1 MNGGVRR
8 TQMFQGRETRMRT
21 PRDHDLFSTTRS
33 LLLGSTSARWLG
45 IRRGAGGRCAMRARS
60 RQPLRSHAVLTL
72 LGSLLILTV
81 SAASDALAAGSW
93 STTGSMTVARIQHAA
108 TRLVDGRVLVT
119 GSFNPDGSDLASAE

>member
-1 MNGGVRR
+1 
-8 TQMFQGRETRMRT
+8 
-21 PRDHDLFSTTRS
+21 
-33 LLLGSTSARWLG
+33 
-45 IRRGAGGRCAMRARS
+45 MRARS

-119 GSFNPDGSDLASAE
+119 GSFNPDGSDLASAELYDPTATARRIFSGGIAQRSSTCG